1 MLTFALGVVTITMPH
16 KRKNRS
22 STKSSADMDY
32 ASAPT
37 LKEYIWK
44 ELTTIIQRHST
55 EPLHDKDLSGPAMKR
70 FK

>member
-1 MLTFALGVVTITMPH
+1 MPL
-16 KRKNRS
+16 KRKNP
-22 STKSSADMDY
+22 KSSADMDY
-32 ASAPT
+32 ASAPI

-44 ELTTIIQRHST
+44 ELTTIST

>member
-1 MLTFALGVVTITMPH
+1 MPL

-32 ASAPT
+32 TSAPT
-37 LKEYIWK
+37 LKEYVWK